1 MGHGWLLYSSTFC
14 FSPERSPSGSGCPA
28 PAHTLQGG
36 CPPREQTQDDP
47 IWQTFTVALPVT
59 PREATLSWLHRKV
72 EIQPTSPA
80 LDVPDMSQLP
90 SLSTPPN
97 YGGHGIVF
105 SRYALLTRSFL
116 LLSFNFYF
124 LEAR

>member
-14 FSPERSPSGSGCPA
+14 FSPEPSPGGSGSSSSPH
-28 PAHTLQGG
+28 PPGG

-47 IWQTFTVALPVT
+47 MQETFTVALPVA

-90 SLSTPPN
+90 QAYLLPN
-97 YGGHGIVF
+97 YGGHSIVF
-105 SRYALLTRSFL
+105 SRYALLTRSFV